1 MVKWQLGPGGPAQFV
16 PAAVNGL
23 YAASPCAFVPVS
35 LTTRGHRSGQT
46 VQPWCNR
53 LGRCDRP
60 SPQLYL

>member
-16 PAAVNGL
+16 PAAVNGF

-46 VQPWCNR
+46 VQPFGA
-53 LGRCDRP
+53 L
-60 SPQLYL
+60 